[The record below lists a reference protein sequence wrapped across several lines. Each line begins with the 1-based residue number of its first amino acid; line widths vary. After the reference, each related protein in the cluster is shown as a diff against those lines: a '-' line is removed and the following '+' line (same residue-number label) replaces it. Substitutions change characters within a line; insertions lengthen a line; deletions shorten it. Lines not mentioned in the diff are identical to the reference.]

1 MGKVKLG
8 FDDFIVMVDS
18 TLAEFVTGLH
28 KELTEA
34 GCSIEV
40 KEAKSGY
47 VVSYLL
53 NKKTVA
59 NYVFRKKGM
68 MIRIYANHIKDYME
82 FLETIPDSMVKT
94 IEDAS
99 VCKRLIN
106 PDACNSKCA
115 MGYDFIMHGERY
127 QKCRNNAF
135 MFLLSEENNP
145 LIATFLQKEL
155 EARSRR

>member
-1 MGKVKLG
+1 MEKVKLG
-8 FDDFIVMVDS
+8 FDDFMASVSS
-18 TLAEFVTGLH
+18 TNKEFVTGMH
-28 KELTEA
+28 EA
-34 GCSIEV
+34 FTARGCKIEV

-47 VVSYLL
+47 LVSYLL

-59 NYVFRKKGM
+59 NYVFRKAGL
-68 MIRIYANHIKDYME
+68 MIRIYANHIKEYME

-106 PDACNSKCA
+106 PNDCNPKCA
-115 MGYDFIMHGERY
+115 MGYDFIMRGQRH

-135 MFLLSEENNP
+135 MFLVCEENNDF
-145 LIATFLQKEL
+145 IKSFVGNEL
-155 EARSRR
+155 NALG